1 MMSALLKLISL
12 VFVAILRYAVGGSKL
27 YPFGK
32 DVGDS
37 YLPVEDDKSS
47 DTPIS
52 TPPFLFFGLNVNA
65 LYVHEN
71 GLISFGSSLKDQT
84 PSAFPLSGKA
94 HAAAPYW
101 ADVFTERGGRVWYR
115 ITTEEDIISRATRDV
130 MRAFPRYTRFNAN
143 WVVIV
148 TWNEVTFYGASGSH
162 TQNRNTFQV
171 LIASDGFMSF
181 AGYIYDKLTW
191 TSDTLNGAGEN
202 GLGGKPPQVISQLHS
217 IISPGYKYI

>member
-1 MMSALLKLISL
+1 M
-12 VFVAILRYAVGGSKL
+12 
-27 YPFGK
+27 
-32 DVGDS
+32 
-37 YLPVEDDKSS
+37 
-47 DTPIS
+47 
-52 TPPFLFFGLNVNA
+52 
-65 LYVHEN
+65 HEN

-162 TQNRNTFQV
+162 TQNVSYGFLAKELHVNVPCAVSKQVGAPISKYRESVLRKDRKFNNRIQFWGTLSSRKTGVMAHVELCHRRDYKVLAQYVVQKWRN
-171 LIASDGFMSF
+171 LSKCS
-181 AGYIYDKLTW
+181 
-191 TSDTLNGAGEN
+191 S
-202 GLGGKPPQVISQLHS
+202 
-217 IISPGYKYI
+217 

>member
-65 LYVHEN
+65 LYVSIRWEN
-71 GLISFGSSLKDQT
+71 CLLMVNAFVFQLSVELKLIFINFILKT
-84 PSAFPLSGKA
+84 ESAERILFLSC
-94 HAAAPYW
+94 H
-101 ADVFTERGGRVWYR
+101 
-115 ITTEEDIISRATRDV
+115 
-130 MRAFPRYTRFNAN
+130 
-143 WVVIV
+143 
-148 TWNEVTFYGASGSH
+148 
-162 TQNRNTFQV
+162 
-171 LIASDGFMSF
+171 
-181 AGYIYDKLTW
+181 
-191 TSDTLNGAGEN
+191 
-202 GLGGKPPQVISQLHS
+202 
-217 IISPGYKYI
+217 